1 MTAIILSIPVINAL
15 NLIAALQNA
24 IGIVFAR
31 VEIGDVA
38 VIASSVDALKIW
50 SNKKKEGL

>member
-38 VIASSVDALKIW
+38 VIASSVDALKI
-50 SNKKKEGL
+50 